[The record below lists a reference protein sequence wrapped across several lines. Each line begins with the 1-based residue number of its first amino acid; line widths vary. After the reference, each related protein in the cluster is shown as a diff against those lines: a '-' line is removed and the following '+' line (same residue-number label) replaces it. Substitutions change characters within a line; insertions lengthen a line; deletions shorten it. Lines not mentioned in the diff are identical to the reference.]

1 MPSGEIFTS
10 PIEDSVEGTIRFTY
24 PAIHSGREVEG
35 VELTFEH
42 GKVVKAT
49 AKKNEAYLQE
59 MLKIDEGASVAGEF
73 AIGTNKRIDRFT
85 KNILF
90 DEKIGGTIH
99 MALGA
104 GFKEIGGLNESG
116 LHWDM
121 ICDMRNGGQIFVDGE
136 LFYEV
141 GRVQGLTS
149 SEWSHS
155 EMDERISRLAQLL
168 VGYCLKVQPG
178 DQVAITGS
186 TLTAPLM
193 QEAARHALR
202 AGGHPTL
209 LPQLPGAE
217 YAFWQEASED
227 QLRYISPVA
236 RFVMEEADCWI
247 NLFGGANTREL
258 AGVDPKRMALR
269 SQAMRPIADRYR
281 ERYSAGEMRWVIS
294 IFPTASQAQEA
305 EMALTEYEDFVY
317 AATFCDQPDPIAAW
331 QEVHDFQ
338 QRLVD
343 WLEGKHAV
351 HAVGPNV
358 DLKLSIEGRRFKN
371 SDGDRN
377 MPSGEIFTSP
387 VADSVQGWY
396 RGSYPAVYRG
406 KEVLGIELHFEDGLI
421 VRSSADRNEDFLKEM
436 LAIDDGASRLGEF
449 AIGTKSWHPAL
460 HPEYPLR

>member
-1 MPSGEIFTS
+1 
-10 PIEDSVEGTIRFTY
+10 
-24 PAIHSGREVEG
+24 
-35 VELTFEH
+35 
-42 GKVVKAT
+42 
-49 AKKNEAYLQE
+49 
-59 MLKIDEGASVAGEF
+59 MLP
-73 AIGTNKRIDRFT
+73 R
-85 KNILF
+85 
-90 DEKIGGTIH
+90 
-99 MALGA
+99 
-104 GFKEIGGLNESG
+104 
-116 LHWDM
+116 
-121 ICDMRNGGQIFVDGE
+121 
-136 LFYEV
+136 
-141 GRVQGLTS
+141 
-149 SEWSHS
+149 
-155 EMDERISRLAQLL
+155 
-168 VGYCLKVQPG
+168 
-178 DQVAITGS
+178 
-186 TLTAPLM
+186 
-193 QEAARHALR
+193 
-202 AGGHPTL
+202 
-209 LPQLPGAE
+209 LPGAE

-227 QLRYISPVA
+227 QLRYISPVT

-258 AGVDPKRMALR
+258 ANVDPKRMALR

-449 AIGTKSWHPAL
+449 AIGTNHGIQRFTRNILFDEKIGGTMHIALGSSFAELGGENKSSL
-460 HPEYPLR
+460 HWDIITDMRDGGQVFVDGELFYDSGEFKV